1 MNDFFE
7 EYKNELK
14 EYDFISKKKL
24 EYEFNR
30 WKAGLG
36 KRLKLSVDEI
46 ITLHCIKEKARK
58 NREE

>member
-7 EYKNELK
+7 EYKDELK

-46 ITLHCIKEKARK
+46 ITLHCIMEKARK